1 MLVEELNTQ
10 MIVDRSI
17 QLDVT
22 REVKEWL
29 IQENFQPTYG
39 ARPMRRAVQK
49 YLADPLSE
57 DILRG
62 RFKDV
67 HKVLVTLK
75 NGAVEFQEEEAGLLA
90 KV

>member
-1 MLVEELNTQ
+1 
-10 MIVDRSI
+10 
-17 QLDVT
+17 
-22 REVKEWL
+22 
-29 IQENFQPTYG
+29 
-39 ARPMRRAVQK
+39 MRRAVQK

-67 HKVLVTLK
+67 HRVLVTMN
-75 NGAVEFQEEEAGLLA
+75 NGAVVFREEEAGLLA

>member
-1 MLVEELNTQ
+1 
-10 MIVDRSI
+10 
-17 QLDVT
+17 
-22 REVKEWL
+22 
-29 IQENFQPTYG
+29 
-39 ARPMRRAVQK
+39 MRRAVQK

-67 HKVLVTLK
+67 HKVTVTLK
-75 NGAVEFQEEEAGLLA
+75 DGIVEFQEEEAGLLA